1 MNASFIQKW
10 LDTDTYIDKLN
21 PIQAKRVRELCE
33 KFYEAGRR
41 AAWVSE
47 RESSK
52 PAVTEEPTL

>member
-1 MNASFIQKW
+1 VTASFTQKW

-41 AAWVSE
+41 VGAGE
-47 RESSK
+47 L
-52 PAVTEEPTL
+52 PAPHTAEEPTL

>member
-1 MNASFIQKW
+1 VNAAFTQKW

-41 AAWVSE
+41 AEWVGG
-47 RESSK
+47 RELSK